1 MKTVHVIVWEFV
13 PRVGRETEFEK
24 AYGSQGDWARLFAKS
39 PDYRGT
45 DLLKSLANRTY
56 LTIDRWASA
65 AAFAAFKQQWR
76 DEYAALD
83 RRMEALTESERSI
96 DAFES
101 V

>member
-1 MKTVHVIVWEFV
+1 MHVIVWEFE
-13 PRVGRETEFEK
+13 PRVGRETEFEN
-24 AYGSQGDWARLFAKS
+24 AYGSNGDWARLFAQS

-45 DLLKSLANRTY
+45 DLLKSTTKRTY

-76 DEYAALD
+76 NEYAALD
-83 RRMEALTESERSI
+83 KRVEALTESERSI
-96 DAFES
+96 DAYES